1 MSVQPKDHRCP
12 CGVYDEHCPHCV
24 HRDELIEDMKQA
36 ECGKCG
42 RSLAPDGDCFGCEA
56 DRLTAD
62 NAALRELLNRAA
74 YIMEYQSR
82 PREKR
87 RMLMTDSEAFDQII
101 QDIRAALDA
110 AKEE

>member
-56 DRLTAD
+56 DRLTAE
-62 NAALRELLNRAA
+62 NAALLEVFRAGKA
-74 YIMEYQSR
+74 IIDYSEEGERYDW
-82 PREKR
+82 PDWDEK
-87 RMLMTDSEAFDQII
+87 FD
-101 QDIRAALDA
+101 ALRSAIDA
-110 AKEE
+110 VRNKD